1 MRKPDIFRTK
11 RKEETP
17 FWAYLLPLLVVNAV
31 KTIGFVIICLLFY
44 WASVQT
50 FAKLEPMQALAMN
63 YAILAAMIFWKGE
76 R

>member
-17 FWAYLLPLLVVNAV
+17 FWVYLLYLLVVNAV
-31 KTIGFVIICLLFY
+31 KTVGFVITCLLFY
-44 WASVQT
+44 WASVQAL
-50 FAKLEPMQALAMN
+50 AKLGPMQALAMN
-63 YAILAAMIFWKGE
+63 YAILAAIIFWKGG